1 MQSFLVDRTFDK
13 NEVKKL
19 LYWFARNY
27 GSIGTIML
35 LEKLKIL
42 GFQQSTK
49 AGLSFSIDD
58 LLIPD
63 NKGTLLKNASYEVD
77 CNTYRANQLTGSIS
91 SLQRFTRVT
100 DVWTTTSDLLK
111 NEVLEHFSETDP
123 LNPVY
128 MMACSGARGNISQVR
143 QLVGMRG
150 LMSDAQGNVMEYPI
164 KSNFREG
171 LSTTEYFISCYGA
184 RKGLVD
190 TALRTADAGYL
201 TRRLIETARSVTI
214 KGLDCYTKQYI
225 LISSLKD
232 KENKTK
238 TLLPL
243 SQRLIGRCTANSR
256 IDKINTELDY
266 SARTEEGSTWGR
278 AEEGYAPTQP
288 QQQSQKNI
296 GSNLWSN
303 QIISHQEQIGK
314 GTQRVAIR
322 SPLTCQ
328 AYPFVCRL
336 CYGWDLATTYL
347 VEERIAVG
355 IIAAQSIG
363 EPGTQLTMRTFHTG
377 GVFLGSLSQRV
388 YAPHKGRAF
397 FFTPKIMLPIKTLFG
412 QGGLLLE
419 KPTWVWIISSYLF
432 KGTKKKIMN
441 FFYYLSKM
449 RNKHTSTTGSDIRI
463 SVVDNFL
470 SNLNLKFSK
479 LQIKQNN
486 LLLIALGTKVYL
498 KQTLSEPAIFKD
510 SQSDTSAKENL
521 RMVGKYIPNADF
533 LAFSNNGLFS
543 DPTWSVVETFMF
555 YYGEDKKY
563 DPEGIFQ
570 PVPIDLEKTLKS
582 KISGQIQLHPNI
594 NYRRAKV
601 ASGSKNSSEAISQF
615 CGIAASRTY
624 GEKTL
629 PTRSRA
635 RIKPTLQ
642 KELLLLWVGAKPQPT
657 TTTTLRYAPFAAQR
671 LPEGA
676 TRIDIVLVKSIIK
689 EYLKAPKV
697 EIMIPKTNI
706 LYQANEILYNLKNPD
721 NFTCPLTTSSLKK
734 KNALRSTLLNTLV
747 DEYLSTN
754 FVDMSFLSKEEIDFG
769 KIKRKQIKYLKSQ
782 LLEILA
788 EITTLVERCASEK
801 DPLPKGAKRKRQ
813 SERGYAPTEE
823 GYGKGPS
830 PHPNQPTHLLH
841 KKKAFIFCKKMKKL
855 FLDEK
860 ALRIKLI
867 RDNKQLLSVNLD
879 RNYNKNELWSL
890 RSSNDEEYFKYT
902 QKSNLKESS
911 LSKYELLELLD
922 YLKTVRKDYCLN
934 IQQDFYQAISP
945 RTFHE
950 IKSHLDIYC
959 FFQSLS
965 LTLWSSEVNQLSM
978 LLEPRL
984 EGIKLVLESKLLL
997 NKKVWKQFYTTK
1009 TPADYDKQKR
1019 VSYSKKFRS
1028 KMKGSKFLKSLP
1040 TGINFRSNHVNG
1052 QEVRCSQP
1060 FWLLSSVF
1068 YDLKKYKKIYNK
1080 STSHYPSKTLKFAHK
1095 VVSFFKKGDL
1105 FFHMPLYS
1113 PFNLKRDSHKK
1124 PTKKILEI
1132 KLGDGVNAKSSG
1144 IIVEDKKAVLIK
1156 VKLDLYLGGFIY
1168 EGSKY
1173 EPVTGQIV
1181 KITRNRCFIRVGH
1194 NYNCVPQEGEYL
1206 STPHIYQ
1213 DTGNFVTEGTALFT
1227 FKDSSKM
1234 KTQDIVQGLPK
1245 VEQLLEVREN
1255 KETLPIRNHIR
1266 LRLEKVFWLFRQKYP
1281 LIVAAKQSLRVLA
1294 QFLVDEIQ
1302 YIYKSQG
1309 IDVSDKH
1316 LEIIVRNMSSMVEI
1330 DHPGPTSLLQG
1341 ELVDIDKLENFLT
1354 LINIAPSNITSE
1366 EKVTLPILAYK
1377 PRILGMT
1384 QTGLKTQGFISSS
1397 SFQESKKQLVMAA
1410 VEQKDEFIQ
1419 GFKLKVMLGRTI

>member
-1 MQSFLVDRTFDK
+1 
-13 NEVKKL
+13 
-19 LYWFARNY
+19 
-27 GSIGTIML
+27 
-35 LEKLKIL
+35 
-42 GFQQSTK
+42 
-49 AGLSFSIDD
+49 
-58 LLIPD
+58 
-63 NKGTLLKNASYEVD
+63 
-77 CNTYRANQLTGSIS
+77 
-91 SLQRFTRVT
+91 
-100 DVWTTTSDLLK
+100 
-111 NEVLEHFSETDP
+111 
-123 LNPVY
+123 
-128 MMACSGARGNISQVR
+128 
-143 QLVGMRG
+143 
-150 LMSDAQGNVMEYPI
+150 
-164 KSNFREG
+164 
-171 LSTTEYFISCYGA
+171 
-184 RKGLVD
+184 
-190 TALRTADAGYL
+190 
-201 TRRLIETARSVTI
+201 
-214 KGLDCYTKQYI
+214 

-266 SARTEEGSTWGR
+266 SARTEEWVWGKAPFGR
-278 AEEGYAPTQP
+278 APQP

-642 KELLLLWVGAKPQPT
+642 KELLLWVGAKRKGQSERGFAKRATPPPNQPT
-657 TTTTLRYAPFAAQR
+657 TTLGYAPFAAQR
-671 LPEGA
+671 LRNGYAAKGA
-676 TRIDIVLVKSIIK
+676 TLGAKPLSIDIVLVKSIIK

-754 FVDMSFLSKEEIDFG
+754 FVDMSSLSKEEIDFG

-801 DPLPKGAKRKRQ
+801 DPLPAAYSRFGSGYAAKGAKRKGQ
-813 SERGYAPTEE
+813 SERGFAKRATP
-823 GYGKGPS
+823 P
-830 PHPNQPTHLLH
+830 PTHQTERGKAKRATRKGQSPNPPNPLH

-934 IQQDFYQAISP
+934 IQQDFHQAISP

-1028 KMKGSKFLKSLP
+1028 KMKGSKFLKSLS
-1040 TGINFRSNHVNG
+1040 TGINFRSNHENG

-1080 STSHYPSKTLKFAHK
+1080 STSHYPSKTLKIAHK

-1105 FFHMPLYS
+1105 FFHMPLYN
-1113 PFNLKRDSHKK
+1113 PFNLKCDSHKK